1 MLSQFV
7 IVGAISNILIPSQKK
22 WAYFQET
29 VDKNDKPS
37 KCFIFENQVNCI
49 HFRSLAGIFT

>member
-7 IVGAISNILIPSQKK
+7 RVGAISNILIPSQKK

-29 VDKNDKPS
+29 VDKNEKPS
-37 KCFIFENQVNCI
+37 KCLIFENQVNCI
-49 HFRSLAGIFT
+49 HS